1 MIYHV
6 TYPSQGFHVKGY
18 FSLPYGY
25 ELPEEEAR
33 HLLSGTFSS
42 DEYPAVQ
49 LNSPLSPIKQSFTSR
64 KWPVFIYCRGGIGNY
79 GKVRTPWVEEFAMHD
94 HIVFAPSYRGTE
106 GGEGRDLFGG
116 DDKEDVYAAVRLL
129 SELPFVDAERIS
141 IMGFSRGS
149 INAAYTA
156 HTFPDIHKLI
166 LWSGVSDM
174 AQTYEERVDLRRT
187 FKRVIGGTPA
197 KVPEAYEERS
207 PVNIAEGLSCPVL
220 IVHGTDDV
228 QVSISQG
235 EKMYHSLSEANADVK
250 FHRYEGLGHHFP
262 QETHRVAI
270 ARMFEWIGNG
280 TSGHEAITM

>member
-6 TYPSQGFHVKGY
+6 TYPSQELHVKGY
-18 FSLPYGY
+18 LSLPYGY
-25 ELPEEEAR
+25 QLPEDEAR
-33 HLLSGTFSS
+33 HLLSGKFSS
-42 DEYPAVQ
+42 DTYPAVQ
-49 LNSPLSPIKQSFTSR
+49 LNSPLHASSQDFTAR
-64 KWPVFIYCRGGIGNY
+64 KWPVFIYCRGGIGNF

-129 SELPFVDAERIS
+129 SELPFVDADRIS

-156 HTFPDIHKLI
+156 HTLPNIHKLV

-187 FKRVIGGTPA
+187 FKRVIGGTPT
-197 KVPEAYEERS
+197 KVPEAYKERS
-207 PVNIAEGLSCPVL
+207 PVTIAGELSCPVL

-228 QVSISQG
+228 QVSYSQG
-235 EKMYHSLSEANADVK
+235 EKMYNSLSEANADVN

-262 QETHRVAI
+262 QETHRAAI
-270 ARMFEWIGNG
+270 TRMFEWITEGAG
-280 TSGHEAITM
+280 DPQTISV